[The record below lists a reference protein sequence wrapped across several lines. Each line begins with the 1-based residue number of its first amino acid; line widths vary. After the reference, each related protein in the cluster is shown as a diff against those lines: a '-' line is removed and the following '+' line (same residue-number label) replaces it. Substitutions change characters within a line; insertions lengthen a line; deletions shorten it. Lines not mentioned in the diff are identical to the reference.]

1 MRAAPVAAAG
11 ALLLAA
17 CSSAAP
23 APPPTSAAPAP
34 SPTCTAESAVAQ
46 WPLQDRLRQLLFA
59 GVFTGEADPIGSAV
73 QAATG
78 GIGGI
83 NFLGNDPQ
91 VYADGQLAQVTA
103 AAGTIPPFLAV
114 DQEGGRVQR
123 LADLIGSQP
132 SARTMGQTLTPP
144 EVQQLAA
151 ETGEAMAGLGLTMNL
166 APVAD
171 VSSAPANTV
180 IGDRS
185 FSSDPAVV
193 AQYAGAYADGLR
205 AAGIVP
211 VLKHFPGMGSATGN
225 TDTEPAT
232 TPPLAQLRTSDLVPY
247 ETLLATQP
255 VAVMM
260 ATADVPGLT
269 DGEQAGLSPA
279 ALALLREEFGFDGVV
294 MTDSLS
300 GAAVASQYTVPEAAE
315 RAIAAGNDMALWDSP
330 AEVPAVLAR
339 LTEAVA
345 AGRIT
350 PARVDESVVRVLAL
364 KGVDA
369 CAVDLTDPPG

>member
-1 MRAAPVAAAG
+1 MRVRAFAAAG
-11 ALLLAA
+11 ALLLAG
-17 CSSAAP
+17 CSSGTPDAPAASAAP
-23 APPPTSAAPAP
+23 TP
-34 SPTCTAESAVAQ
+34 SPTCTAASAVAQ
-46 WPLQDRLRQLLFA
+46 WPLEDRLRQLLFA
-59 GVFTGEADPIGSAV
+59 GVFTGEPDPIGSAV

-83 NFLGNDPQ
+83 NFLGNEAQ
-91 VYADGQLAQVTA
+91 VYADGELAQVTA
-103 AAGTIPPFLAV
+103 AAGVIAPFLAV

-123 LADLIGSQP
+123 LADIIGAKP
-132 SARTMGQTLTPP
+132 SARTMGRTMTP
-144 EVQQLAA
+144 EQVQQLAA
-151 ETGEAMAGLGLTMNL
+151 ETGAAMRGLGLTMDL

-185 FSSDPAVV
+185 FSSDPAAVT
-193 AQYAGAYADGLR
+193 QYAGAFADGLR
-205 AAGIVP
+205 SAGIVP

-232 TPPLAQLRTSDLVPY
+232 TPPLEQLRASDLVPY
-247 ETLLATQP
+247 ETLLDTQP

-269 DGEQAGLSPA
+269 DGQQAGLSPA
-279 ALALLREEFGFDGVV
+279 ALTLLREEFGFDGVV

-300 GAAVASQYTVPEAAE
+300 GAAVKSQYTVPEAAE
-315 RAIAAGNDMALWDSP
+315 LAIAAGNDMALWDSS
-330 AEVPAVLAR
+330 AEIPAVLAR
-339 LTEAVA
+339 LTEAVQ

-350 PARVDESVVRVLAL
+350 QERVDESVVRVLAL

-369 CAVDLTDPPG
+369 CAVEVG